1 MNTLDLFNQYQTLNI
16 RDEHLNVDWKALQ
29 TTCKDFSDWGAGG
42 LRQLLGGSVKCVVY
56 EPHYVCK
63 DHRNLYTNFYSKKHR
78 DVSKYTSR
86 FHFFSVPDVSID
98 ELIQNPE
105 TYQDAYIG
113 YSVIRPVPER
123 CLGRTVIDP
132 LKLVRFQ
139 SKTLYCLRTSFKTH
153 IGGQHYAAYG
163 YPYISQDVDV
173 TRCAHT
179 ALWGVC
185 RYLSEKYSVYGELYP
200 FDLIE
205 LTGMN
210 YGRTFPNRGMTY
222 EDYSTILTKFG
233 AYPWIMRIQ
242 KPGPDD
248 QNLLVFND
256 DEYLDLCTY
265 VESGFPVL
273 ASFSGHVV
281 TLIGHTIDYSK
292 TPTADSAGFI
302 YSSSFYK
309 QFIVVDDNFAPYQL
323 LGDFTDDE
331 NYGSI
336 YKDSGIGS
344 PGIGISMRSI
354 VTAVCPLPEKVFLT
368 TNKVREVARKLFAA
382 YKTRITSGSEPI
394 VLRIFLTTSTS
405 FQERKGQT
413 IDNGKLDMLYYS
425 VTQMKLPHFIWVAE
439 ASPLSLY
446 LKGRCTSE
454 IVIDPTSNPNEDVVM
469 YMRVKD
475 AIIISGTEYQVDNAS
490 PDIPQYTHNLGVGEA

>member
-1 MNTLDLFNQYQTLNI
+1 MALFSQFESLNI
-16 RDEHLNVDWKALQ
+16 RDKHENEDWRALQ
-29 TTCKDFSDWGAGG
+29 SSCKAFSDWGAGK
-42 LRQLLGGSVKCVVY
+42 LRQLMGGTVKCVVN

-63 DHRNLYTNFYSKKHR
+63 DHRNLYTNFYSKKHGE
-78 DVSKYTSR
+78 VSKYTSR
-86 FHFFSVPDVSID
+86 FHFFNIPDVSVSD
-98 ELIQNPE
+98 LIQNPE
-105 TYQDAYIG
+105 TYKDKYIG

-132 LKLVRFQ
+132 LRLVKFQ
-139 SKTLYCLRTSFKTH
+139 SKTLYCLRTGFNTH
-153 IGGQHYAAYG
+153 IGGQHFVAYG

-205 LTGMN
+205 LTGSN
-210 YGRTFPNRGMTY
+210 NGRTFPNRGMTY
-222 EDYSTILTKFG
+222 EDYSNILTKFG

-242 KPGPDD
+242 KPD
-248 QNLLVFND
+248 QSNPSLWAFND

-273 ASFSGHVV
+273 ASLSGHVV
-281 TLIGHTIDYSK
+281 TLVGHTIDYSQS
-292 TPTADSAGFI
+292 PQADSSGFI

-323 LGDFTDDE
+323 LGGETDLE
-331 NYGSI
+331 NYGKN
-336 YKDSGIGS
+336 YANSGIGG
-344 PGIGISMRSI
+344 PQGISMKSI

-368 TNKVREVARKLFAA
+368 ANKVRTVARSLFNA
-382 YKTRITSGSEPI
+382 YKARIGSGSEPI
-394 VLRIFLTTSTS
+394 VLRLFLTTSTS
-405 FQERKGQT
+405 FQERKGEQT
-413 IDNGKLDMLYYS
+413 IDNGKVDMLNYS
-425 VTQMKLPHFIWVAE
+425 VTQMKLPHFIWVTE

-446 LKGRCTSE
+446 LQGRCTSE
-454 IVIDPTSNPNEDVVM
+454 IVIDPTSNPNEDIVI
-469 YMRVKD
+469 YMRLRD
-475 AIIISGTEYQVDNAS
+475 AVIIDGTEYQVDDAS
-490 PDIPQYTHNLGVGEA
+490 TEIPQYIHNLGIGAA